1 MLALRTSAPH
11 LRPLLQYVAFGCRD
25 FPLMCDRLSILMNG
39 LDSLHKTKAL
49 TYPVIRG
56 HVLKADAPEP
66 SYIYWPPMAW
76 DISIGDVGY
85 IKDTSFIKILNMRD
99 HFEFTVVS
107 PSIDYL
113 SVSGSFER
121 ADLGEGVIR
130 CVPCQHMP
138 EVLWIHVSPRYLF
151 KAPLYVELGRFSDPQ
166 EAEEEK
172 KFCRYFISEAPKILE
187 EYGVEHNILLSDL
200 ILSQSFITASASGS

>member
-1 MLALRTSAPH
+1 VKSWNLQTRDNLWPMSALLTSAPH

-39 LDSLHKTKAL
+39 LYLLHQTKVL
-49 TYPVIRG
+49 TYPIIRE
-56 HVLKADAPEP
+56 HVLKADAPQP

-99 HFEFTVVS
+99 HFEFSVLS
-107 PSIDYL
+107 PSINYL
-113 SVSGSFER
+113 SASGSFGK

-130 CVPCQHMP
+130 CVPHQ
-138 EVLWIHVSPRYLF
+138 ETSKALWIHVSATAGICSRHPFMWSLVALATRGRPKTQNNFATTSSVRPPRSSRSM
-151 KAPLYVELGRFSDPQ
+151 A
-166 EAEEEK
+166 
-172 KFCRYFISEAPKILE
+172 
-187 EYGVEHNILLSDL
+187 
-200 ILSQSFITASASGS
+200 